1 VEAKEEP
8 GHGDHFGVEIS
19 GTKSPQHAIRIGD
32 SGF

>member
-19 GTKSPQHAIRIGD
+19 GTQFNRAKIQE
-32 SGF
+32 FWMKW